1 MASGDDRRPSF
12 TEASRSLLRL
22 TILGAVDDLARDRPL
37 ADVTMAQVAKA
48 AGVSR
53 QTVYN
58 EFGNR
63 DELIGAYVLWAADQF
78 LDEIERAVAANRTSL
93 AEALV
98 AAFDLFLGIAAE
110 HPLVRALGA
119 ATGAEGLHAL
129 VATAAGAP
137 IIVAG
142 TDRLVSIVDAT
153 WPDVPVE
160 EARVICEVI
169 VRLAVSYLTI
179 PTPSP
184 TDPAAQVALAL
195 GPFLALVDEALAT
208 PTP

>member
-1 MASGDDRRPSF
+1 MASGDERRPSF

-22 TILGAVDDLARDRPL
+22 TILGAVDELARDRPL
-37 ADVTMAQVAKA
+37 TEVTMAQVAKA

-63 DELIGAYVLWAADQF
+63 DDLIGAYVLWAADQF
-78 LDEIERAVAANRTSL
+78 LDEIERAVAANRASL
-93 AEALV
+93 SEALV

-137 IIVAG
+137 ILVAG

-160 EARVICEVI
+160 DARVICEVI

-184 TDPAAQVALAL
+184 TEPAAQVALAL
-195 GPFLALVDEALAT
+195 GPFLAMVDEALTHPAH
-208 PTP
+208 

>member
-1 MASGDDRRPSF
+1 MASRPRPTFS
-12 TEASRSLLRL
+12 EASRSLLRV
-22 TILGAVDDLARDRPL
+22 TILGAVDDLTRERPL
-37 ADVTMAQVAKA
+37 TEVTMAQVATA

-63 DELIGAYVLWAADQF
+63 DELVGAYVLWAADQF
-78 LDEIERAVAANRTSL
+78 LDEVERAVADHRGSL
-93 AEALV
+93 SEALV

-119 ATGAEGLHAL
+119 ATGSEGLHAL

-137 IIVAG
+137 ILEAA
-142 TDRLVSIVDAT
+142 TSRLVGIVDAT
-153 WPDVPVE
+153 WPDVPRE
-160 EARVICEVI
+160 EATVVCEVI

-179 PTPSP
+179 PTTSSI
-184 TDPAAQVALAL
+184 DAAAQVALAL
-195 GPFLALVDEALAT
+195 GPFLAEVDAT
-208 PTP
+208 LH